1 MKYNKLLIS
10 AVSVTAAVTL
20 LAGCVSAGSGK
31 SGKKDKD
38 NNTDDYE
45 VCETTSALAG
55 DSYYLADD
63 GGVGYAN
70 SAYKSGDYA
79 YEDVEWETESYDYEY
94 TEDLSYETG
103 STSGSDGKV
112 LDPEAERLLIRI
124 VSIDVKTT
132 TYDDLCNNVT
142 EKINEYGGY
151 VEYLSAYGTGEVE
164 DLRSAYYT
172 IRVPAENLDALIE
185 SLDGKCTIVSQS
197 ESTSDVTLDYVDTQS
212 YLEALQIEQEQL
224 MEMLDQATDLDTIL
238 VLQSEL
244 TDIRYEIEYAESCLR
259 VMENQ
264 VSYATL
270 NLSITEITDKTA
282 QEEEEEKLK
291 EQEEEAKP
299 EPTYAEQ
306 IAETFNESLE
316 NVKEF
321 FKDAFLEL
329 VSVSIVLV
337 PILVVVIIA
346 VIIICVKISKY
357 KKAKKAAAKKEEED
371 KVKKE

>member
-10 AVSVTAAVTL
+10 AVSITAAVTL
-20 LAGCVSAGSGK
+20 LAGCAASGSGK
-31 SGKKDKD
+31 SGKKDKPD
-38 NNTDDYE
+38 NDVTYE
-45 VCETTSALAG
+45 ACETTVAM
-55 DSYYLADD
+55 ADD
-63 GGVGYAN
+63 GGVGYAA
-70 SAYKSGDYA
+70 SSYKSGDYA
-79 YEDVEWETESYDYEY
+79 YDDVEGEYDSYEY
-94 TEDLSYETG
+94 TEDLSYENG
-103 STSGSDGKV
+103 SSSDSNGKV
-112 LDPEAERLLIRI
+112 LDPETERLLIRT
-124 VSIDVKTT
+124 VSMDVKTT
-132 TYDDLCNNVT
+132 TYDVLCNNVT
-142 EKINEYGGY
+142 SKINEYGGY
-151 VEYLSAYGTGEVE
+151 IEYLSATGTGEPD
-164 DLRSAYYT
+164 DLRYAYYT

-185 SLDGKCTIVSQS
+185 SLDGNCTVVSKS

-244 TDIRYEIEYAESCLR
+244 TDVRYEIEYAESCLR

-270 NLSITEITDKTA
+270 NLSVTEITDKAA

-321 FKDAFLEL
+321 FKEAFLEI

-337 PILVVVIIA
+337 PILVIVIIA

>member
-10 AVSVTAAVTL
+10 AVSITAAVTL
-20 LAGCVSAGSGK
+20 LAGCAAAGSGK
-31 SGKKDKD
+31 SGKKDKPD
-38 NNTDDYE
+38 NDVSYE
-45 VCETTSALAG
+45 ACETTVAM
-55 DSYYLADD
+55 ADD
-63 GGVGYAN
+63 GGVGYAA
-70 SAYKSGDYA
+70 SSYKSGDYA
-79 YEDVEWETESYDYEY
+79 YDDVELEYDSYEY
-94 TEDLSYETG
+94 TEDLSYENG
-103 STSGSDGKV
+103 SSSDSNGKV
-112 LDPEAERLLIRI
+112 LDPETERLLIRT
-124 VSIDVKTT
+124 VSMDVKTT
-132 TYDDLCNNVT
+132 TYDVLCNNVT
-142 EKINEYGGY
+142 SKINEYGGY
-151 VEYLSAYGTGEVE
+151 IEYLSATGTGEPD
-164 DLRSAYYT
+164 DLRYAYYT

-185 SLDGKCTIVSQS
+185 SLDGNCTVVSKS

-244 TDIRYEIEYAESCLR
+244 TDVRYEIEYAESCLR

-270 NLSITEITDKTA
+270 NLSVTEITDKAA

-321 FKDAFLEL
+321 FKEAFLEI

-337 PILVVVIIA
+337 PILVIVIIA

>member
-10 AVSVTAAVTL
+10 AVSITAAVTL
-20 LAGCVSAGSGK
+20 LAGCAAAGSDK
-31 SGKKDKD
+31 SGKKDKPD
-38 NNTDDYE
+38 NDVSYE
-45 VCETTSALAG
+45 ACETTVAM
-55 DSYYLADD
+55 ADD
-63 GGVGYAN
+63 GGVGYAAA
-70 SAYKSGDYA
+70 SYKSGDYA
-79 YEDVEWETESYDYEY
+79 YDDVEWEYDSYEY
-94 TEDLSYETG
+94 TEDLSYENG
-103 STSGSDGKV
+103 SSSDSNGKV
-112 LDPEAERLLIRI
+112 LDPETERLLIRT
-124 VSIDVKTT
+124 VSMDVKTT
-132 TYDDLCNNVT
+132 TYDVLCNNVT
-142 EKINEYGGY
+142 SKINEYGGY
-151 VEYLSAYGTGEVE
+151 IEYLSATGTGEPD
-164 DLRSAYYT
+164 DLRYAYYT

-185 SLDGKCTIVSQS
+185 SLDGNCTVVSKS

-244 TDIRYEIEYAESCLR
+244 TDVRYEIEYAESCLR

-270 NLSITEITDKTA
+270 NLSVTEITDKAA

-321 FKDAFLEL
+321 FKEAFLEL

-337 PILVVVIIA
+337 PILVIVIIA

>member
-10 AVSVTAAVTL
+10 AVSITAAVTL
-20 LAGCVSAGSGK
+20 LAGCAAAGSGK
-31 SGKKDKD
+31 SGKKDKQPD
-38 NNTDDYE
+38 NDVTYE
-45 VCETTSALAG
+45 ACETTVAMAD
-55 DSYYLADD
+55 DSYYLTDD
-63 GGVGYAN
+63 AGVSYAN
-70 SAYKSGDYA
+70 SSYKSGDYA
-79 YEDVEWETESYDYEY
+79 YDDVELEYDSYEY
-94 TEDLSYETG
+94 TEDLSYENG
-103 STSGSDGKV
+103 SSSDSNGKV
-112 LDPEAERLLIRI
+112 LDPETERLLIRT
-124 VSIDVKTT
+124 VSMDVKTT
-132 TYDDLCNNVT
+132 TYDVLCNNVT
-142 EKINEYGGY
+142 SKINEYGGY
-151 VEYLSAYGTGEVE
+151 IEYLSATGTGEPD
-164 DLRSAYYT
+164 DLRYAYYT

-185 SLDGKCTIVSQS
+185 SLDGNCTVVSKS

-244 TDIRYEIEYAESCLR
+244 TDVRYEIEYAESCLR

-270 NLSITEITDKTA
+270 NLSVTEITDKAA

-321 FKDAFLEL
+321 FKEAFLEL

-337 PILVVVIIA
+337 PILVIVIIA

>member
-20 LAGCVSAGSGK
+20 LAGCASAGSGK

-45 VCETTSALAG
+45 ICETTSALAG

-63 GGVGYAN
+63 AGVSYAN
-70 SAYKSGDYA
+70 SSYKSGDYA

-103 STSGSDGKV
+103 SSSGSNGKV
-112 LDPEAERLLIRI
+112 LDPEAERLLIRT
-124 VSIDVKTT
+124 VSMDVKTT
-132 TYDDLCNNVT
+132 TYDELCNNVT
-142 EKINEYGGY
+142 AKINEYGGY

-164 DLRSAYYT
+164 DLRYAYYT

-185 SLDGKCTIVSQS
+185 SLDGNCTVVSKS

-244 TDIRYEIEYAESCLR
+244 TDIRYEIEYAESSLR

-329 VSVSIVLV
+329 VSVSVILV

>member
-10 AVSVTAAVTL
+10 AVSITAAVTL
-20 LAGCVSAGSGK
+20 LAGCAAAGSGK
-31 SGKKDKD
+31 TGKKDKPD
-38 NNTDDYE
+38 NDVTYE
-45 VCETTSALAG
+45 ACETSVAM
-55 DSYYLADD
+55 ADD
-63 GGVGYAN
+63 GGVGYAA
-70 SAYKSGDYA
+70 SSYKSGDYA
-79 YEDVEWETESYDYEY
+79 YDDVEGEYDSYEY
-94 TEDLSYETG
+94 TEDLSYENG
-103 STSGSDGKV
+103 SSSDSNGKV
-112 LDPEAERLLIRI
+112 LDPETERLLIRT
-124 VSIDVKTT
+124 VSMDVKTT
-132 TYDDLCNNVT
+132 TYDVLCNNVT
-142 EKINEYGGY
+142 SKINEYGGY
-151 VEYLSAYGTGEVE
+151 IEYLSATGTGEPD
-164 DLRSAYYT
+164 DLRYAYYT

-185 SLDGKCTIVSQS
+185 SLDGNCTVVSKS

-244 TDIRYEIEYAESCLR
+244 TDVRYEIEYAESCLR

-270 NLSITEITDKTA
+270 NLSVTEITDKAA

-321 FKDAFLEL
+321 FKEAFLEI

-337 PILVVVIIA
+337 PILVIVIIA